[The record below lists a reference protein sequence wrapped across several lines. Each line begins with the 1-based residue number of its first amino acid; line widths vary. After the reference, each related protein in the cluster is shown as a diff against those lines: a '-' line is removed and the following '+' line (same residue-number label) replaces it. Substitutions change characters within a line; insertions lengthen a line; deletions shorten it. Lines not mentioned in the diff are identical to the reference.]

1 MLLLI
6 RKMINNNRG
15 QALVEFALVLPVLM
29 LLIIGMME
37 FGLIIHQYMVVT
49 EAARE
54 GARSAAVGNSN
65 TTIISVTKTAAS
77 QIDISELTVAISP
90 ADTRVRGNS
99 VTVTVEKP
107 VAITTLLSPFFPAGF
122 TVQGISTM
130 RVE

>member
-6 RKMINNNRG
+6 RKITNNNRG
-15 QALVEFALVLPVLM
+15 QALVEFALMLPVLM

-37 FGLIIHQYMVVT
+37 FGLIINQYMVVT

-65 TTIISVTKTAAS
+65 TTIISVTRIAAS
-77 QIDISELTVAISP
+77 QIDTSELTVAISP
-90 ADTRVRGNS
+90 VDTRVRGNS

>member
-37 FGLIIHQYMVVT
+37 FGLIINQYMVVT

-65 TTIISVTKTAAS
+65 TTIISVTKIAAS
-77 QIDISELTVAISP
+77 QIDTSELTVTISP

-122 TVQGISTM
+122 TVEGISTM